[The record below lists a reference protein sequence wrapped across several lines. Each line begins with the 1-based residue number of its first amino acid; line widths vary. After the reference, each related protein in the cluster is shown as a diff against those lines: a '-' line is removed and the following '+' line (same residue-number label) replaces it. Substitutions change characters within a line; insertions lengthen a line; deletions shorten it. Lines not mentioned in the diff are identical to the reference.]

1 MDTKTI
7 GGRMVSIKA
16 NPESLQKTSS
26 GGIITRFNDQRG
38 PPLISGIVKMKAL
51 PLRLLR
57 YSATL
62 PPRRRAKIPEL
73 LHGFFLKNRGHLR
86 LLTRVR

>member
-62 PPRRRAKIPEL
+62 PPDAGLKSRSSCTD
-73 LHGFFLKNRGHLR
+73 FF
-86 LLTRVR
+86 